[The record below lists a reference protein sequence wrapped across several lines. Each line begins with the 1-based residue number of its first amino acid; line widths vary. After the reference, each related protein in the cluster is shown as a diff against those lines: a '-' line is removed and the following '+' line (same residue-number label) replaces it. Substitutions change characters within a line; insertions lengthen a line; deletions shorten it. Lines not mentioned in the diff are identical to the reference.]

1 MRPGAQG
8 QQTFLFIV
16 LAGFAI
22 PDKLEHLFLCNPF
35 HASLVFAGEARSLPT
50 NGNT

>member
-1 MRPGAQG
+1 MRPGAQR
-8 QQTFLFIV
+8 QQTFLFV
-16 LAGFAI
+16 RLAGLAT
-22 PDKLEHLFLCNPF
+22 PDKLGHLFLCNPF